1 MEHLDR
7 SGTGSA
13 FKRIFIC
20 VLFLVSFQAVFSQ
33 NIVPVPATSSE
44 TKESDSK
51 RKEDVEDKSPS
62 QKEIRMKRKFFLGG
76 GFFKG
81 YGSGVAG
88 WNVWEKV
95 TIGLQYY
102 QNSYVTTGD
111 FDSRYAYFVQ
121 YAAARQSDREWKN
134 AGGGVFL
141 NYFLA
146 DSSLYIPIQIGAE
159 YFRQTVHDQFAD
171 LRGPSSY
178 RAERINLDYG
188 PRYYA
193 GTGLGFRH
201 QLESGFFFGFEVLVR
216 TFGRYHKNVTVQS
229 LEYADHS
236 ATVLDYWIRKEEIKR
251 DHGGKV
257 SDAGFD
263 FAVGFSF

>member
-1 MEHLDR
+1 MEPLYR
-7 SGTGSA
+7 RGSSTA
-13 FKRIFIC
+13 LKRIFIC
-20 VLFLVSFQAVFSQ
+20 ILLLVSFQATFSQ
-33 NIVPVPATSSE
+33 NITPASAPSSE
-44 TKESDSK
+44 TKESNSQGKD
-51 RKEDVEDKSPS
+51 EVEDKSPS
-62 QKEIRMKRKFFLGG
+62 QKEIRGKRKFFFGG

-81 YGSGVAG
+81 YGSGIVG

-95 TIGLQYY
+95 AIGLQYY
-102 QNSYVTTGD
+102 QNSYVINGD

-146 DSSLYIPIQIGAE
+146 DSSLYIPIHVGAE
-159 YFRQTVHDQFAD
+159 YFRQTVYDQFVD

-178 RAERINLDYG
+178 RSERIHLDYG
-188 PRYYA
+188 PRYYV
-193 GTGLGFRH
+193 GTGIGFRH
-201 QLESGFFFGFEVLVR
+201 QLESGFFFGFEVVVR

-236 ATVLDYWIRKEEIKR
+236 ATVSDYWIRKEEIKR

-263 FAVGFSF
+263 FAVGLSL